1 MRRKS
6 KTNRAPARSA
16 YDTYLSWWF
25 RYSRHNEMYSPNGMP
40 FAQPLDATRFQR
52 RYEQMRR
59 ANIPNP
65 ARQVAMESRV
75 ATESQLRG
83 VLSALRSSFTPQQIR
98 ERIGKDL
105 KIQDL
110 RKNYSQWFNEF
121 LGDLSHEE
129 KNEIFS
135 PKEQKIA

>member
-1 MRRKS
+1 MAKRN
-6 KTNRAPARSA
+6 KTNRAPARSP

-52 RYEQMRR
+52 RYEQMKR

-98 ERIGKDL
+98 ERMGKDL

-110 RKNYSQWFNEF
+110 RKN
-121 LGDLSHEE
+121 
-129 KNEIFS
+129 
-135 PKEQKIA
+135 

>member
-1 MRRKS
+1 
-6 KTNRAPARSA
+6 
-16 YDTYLSWWF
+16 
-25 RYSRHNEMYSPNGMP
+25 MYSPNGMP

-52 RYEQMRR
+52 RYEQMKR

-98 ERIGKDL
+98 ERMGKDL

-110 RKNYSQWFNEF
+110 RKNYSQWFDEF
-121 LGDLSHEE
+121 LGDLTHEE
-129 KNEIFS
+129 KNELFS
-135 PKEQKIA
+135 PKEQKVA

>member
-1 MRRKS
+1 MARKT

-25 RYSRHNEMYSPNGMP
+25 KYSRRNEMYSPNGMP

-52 RYEQMRR
+52 RYEQIKR
-59 ANIPNP
+59 ANVPNP
-65 ARQVAMESRV
+65 ARMVAMESRV
-75 ATESQLRG
+75 ATESQLRA
-83 VLSALRSSFTPQQIR
+83 VRSALRNSFMPQQIR
-98 ERIGKDL
+98 ERMGKDL

-121 LGDLSHEE
+121 FGDLTHDE
-129 KNEIFS
+129 KNELFS
-135 PKEQKIA
+135 PKEQKVA

>member
-1 MRRKS
+1 MARKT

-25 RYSRHNEMYSPNGMP
+25 KYSRRNELYPPNGTP
-40 FAQPLDATRFQR
+40 FAQHLDAPRFQR
-52 RYEQMRR
+52 RYEQLKR

-75 ATESQLRG
+75 ATESQLRA

-98 ERIGKDL
+98 ERMGKDL

-110 RKNYSQWFNEF
+110 RKNYSHWFNEF
-121 LGDLSHEE
+121 LGDLTHEE
-129 KNEIFS
+129 KNELFS
-135 PKEQKIA
+135 PKEQKVA